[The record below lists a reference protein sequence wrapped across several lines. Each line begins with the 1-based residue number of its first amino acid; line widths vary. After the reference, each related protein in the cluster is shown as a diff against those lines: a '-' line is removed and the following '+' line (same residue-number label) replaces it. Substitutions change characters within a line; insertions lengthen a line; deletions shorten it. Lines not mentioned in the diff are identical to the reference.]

1 MSIQTGNLYR
11 RKSDDQVLKVI
22 SYTETLVQYQEQG
35 ELGTGSASM
44 VRFYD
49 EYEELS
55 STWAS
60 TIQKLIQISVFT
72 PLPNVSNVAA
82 SDLRTMITG
91 SFALTKS

>member
-44 VRFYD
+44 VHFYD

-55 STWAS
+55 ST
-60 TIQKLIQISVFT
+60 
-72 PLPNVSNVAA
+72 
-82 SDLRTMITG
+82 
-91 SFALTKS
+91 